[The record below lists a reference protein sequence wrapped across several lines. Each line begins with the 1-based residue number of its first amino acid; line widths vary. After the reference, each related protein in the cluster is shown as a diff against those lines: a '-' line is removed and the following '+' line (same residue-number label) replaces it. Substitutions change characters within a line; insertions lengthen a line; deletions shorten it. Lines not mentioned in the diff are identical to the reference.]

1 MLSLV
6 RAGQGKEPQDG
17 LCQDAGEESRRSRK
31 AGLMQEEGW
40 KQALDCAPEPSL
52 LTF

>member
-1 MLSLV
+1 M
-6 RAGQGKEPQDG
+6 G

-31 AGLMQEEGW
+31 AGFMSEEGW
-40 KQALDCAPEPSL
+40 KQALDCAAEPLL